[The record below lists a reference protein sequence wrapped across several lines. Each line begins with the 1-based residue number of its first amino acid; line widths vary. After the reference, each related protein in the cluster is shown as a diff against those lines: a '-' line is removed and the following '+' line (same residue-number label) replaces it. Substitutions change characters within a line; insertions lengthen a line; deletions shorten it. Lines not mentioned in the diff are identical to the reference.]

1 MNDTPTRLPEHLPV
15 LTEVLEGA
23 PQRQEPV
30 FETSFP
36 TIELNFNDAVVVD
49 DLVPHAPN
57 VRQQAAPSQPVAPL
71 QQPPVDMG
79 YLAQRVRSN
88 VQLQLEHMLE
98 ARLREAVL
106 PMLTQ
111 QTDLLVQRLRG
122 DLMFWLDD
130 MVEKAV
136 TQEISRRN
144 L

>member
-1 MNDTPTRLPEHLPV
+1 MSDTPTRLPEHLPV

-23 PQRQEPV
+23 SPRPAPV
-30 FETSFP
+30 FEESFP
-36 TIELNFNDAVVVD
+36 KIELDFADAVVVD
-49 DLVPHAPN
+49 DPVLNASSPSFGKTV
-57 VRQQAAPSQPVAPL
+57 VTSQAQP
-71 QQPPVDMG
+71 QPPLDSS

-111 QTDLLVQRLRG
+111 QTDLLVQRLRA

-130 MVEKAV
+130 MVERAV
-136 TQEISRRN
+136 AQEISRRN
-144 L
+144 V

>member
-1 MNDTPTRLPEHLPV
+1 MSDTPPRLPDHLPV

-23 PQRQEPV
+23 PQRKEPV
-30 FETSFP
+30 FEASFP

-49 DLVPHAPN
+49 DPVPDQPNQARPAP
-57 VRQQAAPSQPVAPL
+57 PD
-71 QQPPVDMG
+71 DMG
-79 YLAQRVRSN
+79 HLAQRVRSN

-136 TQEISRRN
+136 AQEISRRN